1 MPPRKIRVLVVD
13 DSLVMREV
21 LRDVLSA
28 AADIEVVACAADGRT
43 ALAALAAHRT
53 DVVTLDVHMPGMD
66 GLAVLEAIL
75 RRRPTAVI
83 MVSALTTAGAA
94 ITFDALDRGALDF
107 VAKPDPAVQDFT
119 TFGAEL
125 ARKVRWAADV
135 DVKRVLAAR
144 RPPARGAAR
153 RTKPATSGKEPA
165 QACIVI
171 GASTGGPPALT
182 RLMEG
187 LRPPLPPLVIVQHMP
202 AQFTGPLAWRLNECS
217 LLSVSE
223 ADDGAALRPNAALVA
238 PGGRHL
244 RVRRAGATA
253 WVELDDSPPLN
264 GHRPSIDVA
273 MRSAAEAFGGDCLGV
288 IMTGMGRDG
297 LAGCAAIRAA
307 GGFVLGQDEATSDV
321 YGMNR
326 LAFESGFVN
335 AQFPLHAAAAAVM
348 RQFIAQPLGV

>member
-21 LRDVLSA
+21 LGDLLSTE
-28 AADIEVVACAADGRT
+28 ADIEVAGCASDGQ
-43 ALAALAAHRT
+43 AALALLAARGA
-53 DVVTLDVHMPGMD
+53 DVVTLDVNMPGMD
-66 GLAVLEAIL
+66 GLAALDAL
-75 RRRPTAVI
+75 LARRPLPVI

-107 VAKPDPAVQDFT
+107 VAKPDPAIESFAS
-119 TFGAEL
+119 FGVEL
-125 ARKVRWAADV
+125 TRKIRWAADV
-135 DVKRVLAAR
+135 DVPRVLAAR
-144 RPPARGAAR
+144 RRRRDHRRATPPRWVKSASSS
-153 RTKPATSGKEPA
+153 TEQPV

-171 GASTGGPPALT
+171 GASTGGPPALS
-182 RLMEG
+182 RLFEG
-187 LRPPLPPLVIVQHMP
+187 LRPPLPPLVVVQHMP
-202 AQFTGPLAWRLNECS
+202 AQFTGPLAWRLNELS
-217 LLSVSE
+217 RLSVSE
-223 ADDGAALRPNAALVA
+223 ARDGAMLEPDAALVA

-244 RVRRAGATA
+244 LIRRVGTSA
-253 WVELDDSPPLN
+253 WVELEDSPAVN
-264 GHRPSIDVA
+264 GHRPSIDLS
-273 MRSAAEAFGGDCLGV
+273 MRSAAEAFGSDCLGV

-307 GGFVLGQDEATSDV
+307 GGFVLGQDEASSDV

-348 RQFIAQPLGV
+348 RHASG

>member
-144 RPPARGAAR
+144 RPPARGAAP
-153 RTKPATSGKEPA
+153 RTTPAPSGKAPA
-165 QACIVI
+165 PACIVI
-171 GASTGGPPALT
+171 GG
-182 RLMEG
+182 
-187 LRPPLPPLVIVQHMP
+187 
-202 AQFTGPLAWRLNECS
+202 
-217 LLSVSE
+217 
-223 ADDGAALRPNAALVA
+223 
-238 PGGRHL
+238 
-244 RVRRAGATA
+244 
-253 WVELDDSPPLN
+253 
-264 GHRPSIDVA
+264 
-273 MRSAAEAFGGDCLGV
+273 
-288 IMTGMGRDG
+288 
-297 LAGCAAIRAA
+297 
-307 GGFVLGQDEATSDV
+307 
-321 YGMNR
+321 
-326 LAFESGFVN
+326 
-335 AQFPLHAAAAAVM
+335 
-348 RQFIAQPLGV
+348 